1 MKINVEKILTINKI
15 IERDK
20 LESSYKL
27 ALLKS
32 LILTIKK
39 FDHHIHI
46 IENKEFVKIPFY
58 FIVEE
63 WFFYYLP
70 FVYLNIRQHRT
81 NKLVLNS
88 KIEGLYKEIFTLFS
102 ISCKQNDWK
111 CIYALI
117 YKKYFNFELNT
128 NTIFREF
135 RRLIINN
142 PMKYMGEREYELFP
156 KERITKPKRVSR
168 RNFEDFGYFE
178 IEKEIYTILKYLGDN
193 FYGTNTILFRW
204 EELLYNVNS
213 FKDFKFVKDI
223 LTHNI
228 DEISRDTT
236 LIRKFLFSIKEPIF
250 CIWSGKRLSSFD
262 VDHLLPF
269 SLFFNNDYW
278 NLLPTNPKIN
288 NTKRDKIPSPSLI
301 ENSQERILRYW
312 SFYKKE
318 FKEFKAQRDIS
329 LGKFE
334 TEEEYIKQLKN
345 KTTFLIDTLGY
356 EPFEV

>member
-1 MKINVEKILTINKI
+1 MKINVEKVLTINKI

-39 FDHHIHI
+39 FDHHI
-46 IENKEFVKIPFY
+46 IENKEFVRIPFY

-70 FVYLNIRQHRT
+70 FVYLNIKQHKS

-88 KIEGLYKEIFTLFS
+88 KIETLYNDIFTLFS
-102 ISCKQNDWK
+102 SSCKQNDWK

-128 NTIFREF
+128 NAIFKEF

-142 PMKYMGEREYELFP
+142 PMKYIGEIEYELFP
-156 KERITKPKRVSR
+156 KEKITKSKKVTITR
-168 RNFEDFGYFE
+168 RNFTDFGYFE
-178 IEKEIYTILKYLGDN
+178 IEKETYTILKYLGDN
-193 FYGTNTILFRW
+193 FYGKNTILFRW
-204 EELLYNVNS
+204 EELLYKLNS
-213 FKDFKFVKDI
+213 FKNFEYIKNI

-236 LIRKFLFSIKEPIF
+236 LIRKFLSSIKEPIF
-250 CIWSGKRLSSFD
+250 CIWSGKRLSSFE

-269 SLFFNNDYW
+269 SIFFNNDYW
-278 NLLPTNPKIN
+278 NLLPTDPKIN
-288 NTKRDKIPSPSLI
+288 NIKKDKIPSPSLI
-301 ENSQERILRYW
+301 QNSQERIERYW
-312 SFYKKE
+312 NLYKKE
-318 FKEFKAQRDIS
+318 FKNFKIQREIS

-334 TEEEYIKQLKN
+334 KEEEYLTQLISKSS
-345 KTTFLIDTLGY
+345 FLIKTLGY